1 LVNSVIEVRPDV
13 LGAGHVNVSARHRS
27 RVVAMQVLY
36 EMDSVAHNAS
46 EIFDGHI
53 DNMDL
58 SYSVGE
64 FARSLMLGVLEN
76 WEEIDRIIG
85 FFAPSWPVSQMAV
98 VDRNILRIAV
108 YELLLDDATPPKVV
122 INEAV
127 ELAKS
132 FGADTSHKFVNGV
145 LGSIMEITAKA

>member
-1 LVNSVIEVRPDV
+1 MVNSVETRPD
-13 LGAGHVNVSARHRS
+13 ARDIGRGSRTPRHKS
-27 RVVAMQVLY
+27 RVVALQVLY
-36 EMDSVAHNAS
+36 EMDSVSHNTS
-46 EIFDGHI
+46 EVFDRHI
-53 DNMDL
+53 KDMDL
-58 SYSVGE
+58 SYPVEE
-64 FARSLMLGVLEN
+64 FARTLMLGILEG

-108 YELLLDDATPPKVV
+108 YELLLDDTTPPKVV

-132 FGADTSHKFVNGV
+132 FGADNSHKFINGV
-145 LGSIMEITAKA
+145 LGSVMEIAIKA

>member
-1 LVNSVIEVRPDV
+1 MVNSVEIRPDNLRV
-13 LGAGHVNVSARHRS
+13 GQVNASARHRS

-36 EMDSVAHNAS
+36 EMDSVGHNTS
-46 EIFDGHI
+46 EIFDRHI
-53 DNMDL
+53 DEMDL
-58 SYSVGE
+58 PYPVEE
-64 FARSLMLGVLEN
+64 FARSLMLGILEN

-85 FFAPSWPVSQMAV
+85 YFAPSWPLSQMAV

-108 YELLLDDATPPKVV
+108 YELLLDDTTPPKVA

-127 ELAKS
+127 DLAKG

-145 LGSIMEITAKA
+145 LGSVMEITPKA